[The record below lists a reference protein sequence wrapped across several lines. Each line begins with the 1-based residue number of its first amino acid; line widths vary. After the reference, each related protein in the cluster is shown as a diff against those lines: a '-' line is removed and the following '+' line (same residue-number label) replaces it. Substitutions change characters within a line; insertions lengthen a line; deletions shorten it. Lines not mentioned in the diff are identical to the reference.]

1 MLRRSSGIRG
11 CRERR
16 RSTICSFSA
25 LSFMERRAS
34 IEQERYIRVS
44 NYPLNEYLHLNLT
57 INLKLY
63 TPLRFILLLQ
73 PSYAKSLFLSLE
85 REREGITNGKKNWQ
99 FWEEFDRSPTL
110 PRETRNGRWPV
121 RARCTDT
128 LAVSFILSWTVFLK
142 ATVRHGPGG

>member
-44 NYPLNEYLHLNLT
+44 NYPLNEYLYLNLT

-73 PSYAKSLFLSLE
+73 PSINLSFSLS

-99 FWEEFDRSPTL
+99 FWEEFDRFPTL
-110 PRETRNGRWPV
+110 SRETRNGRWPV

>member
-1 MLRRSSGIRG
+1 MR
-11 CRERR
+11 
-16 RSTICSFSA
+16 
-25 LSFMERRAS
+25 
-34 IEQERYIRVS
+34 
-44 NYPLNEYLHLNLT
+44 N
-57 INLKLY
+57 
-63 TPLRFILLLQ
+63 
-73 PSYAKSLFLSLE
+73 LSLSLS